1 MALGWRG
8 QYFRYREYFL
18 NILDLYKR
26 RADLRAFV
34 EVILSISTITIFL
47 IFALKP
53 TALTIISLV
62 KEINEK
68 RSTLESLNQKIG
80 NLATAQ
86 EVYAQNKNLIPGVD
100 AAVSAKPEPDTLSR
114 QVIGLAAKNS
124 VNVLGLSI
132 SRVTLIGKETSTRK
146 VTEFKPLP
154 GDAHEMPVS
163 INVQGDYTAILAFIA
178 DLENLKI
185 VTKIDIVSI
194 STSAVGEQGEKSVIV
209 ALISAR
215 IPYLGEK

>member
-34 EVILSISTITIFL
+34 EIILSISTITIFL
-47 IFALKP
+47 VFALKP

-68 RSTLESLNQKIG
+68 RATLETLNQKI
-80 NLATAQ
+80 NDLATAQ
-86 EVYAQNKNLIPGVD
+86 TVYAKNKNLIPSVD
-100 AAVSAKPEPDTLSR
+100 VAVSTKPNPDVFSK
-114 QVIGLAAKNS
+114 QVIGLAAKDS
-124 VNVLGLSI
+124 VNILGLSI
-132 SRVTLIGKETSTRK
+132 EQVTLVGKATPKKTSADL
-146 VTEFKPLP
+146 KPLP
-154 GDAHEMPVS
+154 GSAHEMPVT
-163 INVQGDYTAILAFIA
+163 INAQGDYPALLTFLG

-185 VTKIDIVSI
+185 ISKIDSVSF
-194 STSAVGEQGEKSVIV
+194 STSLTSGQNVIV

-215 IPYLGEK
+215 IPYLGE